1 MALPGRWRLWWEV
14 QWCPHGATGLGKD
27 REKTPTYIE
36 MWLLYPCIYDTT
48 KTHLWEDLWCSLRGQ
63 TQSFSW
69 GLCAPSTWLC
79 ELFWSG
85 FSRAPGWCLPGIV
98 AIPAAAP
105 LVLVWQVWSTVQTLL
120 SGYGLCLHWQ
130 GVNNWGT
137 IMKVP
142 LQNQPQWFLT
152 YNKGTLKHFTVSA
165 EKKHTAEIRMW
176 QSVHLGE

>member
-69 GLCAPSTWLC
+69 GLCAPSTWVVWAVLKWLQQSTWVMFARDC
-79 ELFWSG
+79 SYSCCCTSG
-85 FSRAPGWCLPGIV
+85 AGV
-98 AIPAAAP
+98 AGLEHSTDPVIWLWLVSSLAGSEQLRNDNESSPSKPAS
-105 LVLVWQVWSTVQTLL
+105 V
-120 SGYGLCLHWQ
+120 
-130 GVNNWGT
+130 
-137 IMKVP
+137 
-142 LQNQPQWFLT
+142 
-152 YNKGTLKHFTVSA
+152 VSY
-165 EKKHTAEIRMW
+165 I
-176 QSVHLGE
+176 